1 METWHGFVETL
12 EDAVLLLEACR
23 QGYLRRNQRRLT
35 ENEKVRIQSGSVWI
49 WDEEEAQ
56 IRRWTDGRTWSPSR
70 RLLERFLIYYE
81 IDGAA
86 RNRRTS
92 EETNSTHEDGDVSM
106 YKRKEGGLCKRCL
119 AVTTT
124 DGRRQHLVAYYSEED
139 ARSGKLPRPSQQPDL
154 ASVFVDYRRYPDI
167 VLTWTDSSPSMRSH
181 MQELAKRHQ
190 NRAGS
195 MPSSGSSH
203 RRTHSPDGPSQSTR
217 RYQPYAFGPQAPSS
231 SQRPFSASQR
241 GWKHHS
247 SNDVGQTYASPAP
260 RHVAPSSYSYPML
273 PQCTDVYHKAQP
285 NPQPPC
291 TRSCCRPL
299 ARPNHFP
306 SHSPLHTSSAYPPL
320 APTTTP
326 MSLYSPHTPLPSA
339 YPPLATTTAP
349 MSRYS
354 PHASPPSI
362 PPAPAHQ
369 PSYITTSKPNTRL
382 EISPVRGA
390 WSNHLQLPLPQAGP
404 LVRQSTPRIGRPIPV
419 AALLRETSSTD
430 FDVPLEGKAATV
442 WKD

>member
-35 ENEKVRIQSGSVWI
+35 ENEKGRIESGSIWI

-70 RLLERFLIYYE
+70 RLLERFLVYYE
-81 IDGAA
+81 IDGTV

-92 EETNSTHEDGDVSM
+92 EETNSTHEDSDMPM
-106 YKRKEGGLCKRCL
+106 YKRKKDGLCKRCL

-139 ARSGKLPRPSQQPDL
+139 VRSGKLRRPSQQPNL

-181 MQELAKRHQ
+181 MQQLAKRHE

-195 MPSSGSSH
+195 TPSSGSSQH
-203 RRTHSPDGPSQSTR
+203 RKHSPDGPYPATQ

-231 SQRPFSASQR
+231 GQRPFSASQR
-241 GWKHHS
+241 GWKHHHS
-247 SNDVGQTYASPAP
+247 YDVGQMYGSPAP
-260 RHVAPSSYSYPML
+260 RHVAAPSSSYSYPVL
-273 PQCTDVYHKAQP
+273 PQSTDLYHKTQL
-285 NPQPPC
+285 NPQHVC
-291 TRSCCRPL
+291 TGSCCRPL
-299 ARPNHFP
+299 ARPNQSP
-306 SHSPLHTSSAYPPL
+306 SHSPLDTR
-320 APTTTP
+320 
-326 MSLYSPHTPLPSA
+326 SA

-349 MSRYS
+349 MSCYS
-354 PHASPPSI
+354 PHAHPTLI

-369 PSYITTSKPNTRL
+369 PSYITTSKHTRL
-382 EISPVRGA
+382 ESSPARGA
-390 WSNHLQLPLPQAGP
+390 WSKHLQLPLPQAGP

-419 AALLRETSSTD
+419 AALLRETTSTD
-430 FDVPLEGKAATV
+430 FDVPLEVKAATV
-442 WKD
+442 RKH